1 MYRLDR
7 QVTASNLSHSV
18 DNLRG
23 GLDFGLESYIVMR
36 RILSTKAKVADIR
49 SKTTAR

>member
-7 QVTASNLSHSV
+7 QVTAFNLSHSV

-23 GLDFGLESYIVMR
+23 VLDFGRERYIVVR
-36 RILSTKAKVADIR
+36 RILSTKAKVAYI
-49 SKTTAR
+49 